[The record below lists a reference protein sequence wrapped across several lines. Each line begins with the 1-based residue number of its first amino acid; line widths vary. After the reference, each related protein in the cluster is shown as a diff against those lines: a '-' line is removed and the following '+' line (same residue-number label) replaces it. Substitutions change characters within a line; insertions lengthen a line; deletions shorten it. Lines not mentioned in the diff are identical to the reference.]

1 MNKDLV
7 TVYIPTKSR
16 LDYVKRAVTSVLAQ
30 TYKQI
35 EIIVVDD
42 GSPDADF
49 QQLKDFFVNNKA
61 IKIVRNKFKPGA
73 CGARN
78 TAIEAAE
85 GFYLTGLDDDD
96 YFLQDRIQVLLDAY
110 KKQNIPVCSNYL
122 EVYEDLNKSRKLCL
136 ATGGKYKIGAL
147 IKRNLV
153 GNQMFASKDDYIK
166 AGLFDDKQLCWQDY
180 DLWVRMVLSREE
192 VFKIDDFSYC
202 ISLGDSRQRISTS
215 PARAAGIVRFID
227 KYKQLMTDADIFLH
241 MLEFHKR
248 NQSLLNK
255 RVLIGAIKHK
265 CVIKYLKALLKQPV
279 LNSLVQIRNL
289 LHV

>member
-16 LDYVKRAVTSVLAQ
+16 LDFVKRAVTSVLAQ

-42 GSPDADF
+42 GSPDKDF
-49 QQLKDFFVNNKA
+49 QQLKDFFINNKN
-61 IKIVRNKFKPGA
+61 IKIIKNTFKPGA

-78 TAIEAAE
+78 TAINIAE

-96 YFLQDRIQVLLDAY
+96 YFLENRIQTLLDAY
-110 KKQNIPVCSNYL
+110 KKNNIPVCSNYL
-122 EVYEDLNKSRKLCL
+122 EVYEDLNKTRKLYL
-136 ATGGKYKIGAL
+136 APEGKYKIDAL
-147 IKRNLV
+147 IKKNLV

-166 AGLFDDKQLCWQDY
+166 SGLFDEKQLCWQDY
-180 DLWVRMVLSREE
+180 DLWVRMTLSKGE

-215 PARAAGIVRFID
+215 SSRAAGIVTFID
-227 KYKQLMTDADIFLH
+227 KYKYLMSDSDIFIH

-248 NQSLLNK
+248 NQSLVGK
-255 RVLIGAIKHK
+255 RLLLGAFKHK
-265 CVIKYLKALLKQPV
+265 CIIKYMKALLKQPV
-279 LNSLVQIRNL
+279 LNSLVRLRNL